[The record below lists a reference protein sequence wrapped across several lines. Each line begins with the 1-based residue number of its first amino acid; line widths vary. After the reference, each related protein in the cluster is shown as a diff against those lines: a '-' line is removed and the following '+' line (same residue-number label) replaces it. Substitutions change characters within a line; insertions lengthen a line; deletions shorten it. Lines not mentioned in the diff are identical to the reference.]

1 MGEAGSQKVTPTP
14 QELEAM
20 CQLVREAMQAGAI
33 GFASSFS
40 PNHSGY
46 GGIPMPSTIATE
58 EELLALSGVMKEFD
72 RGVFMMATGAR
83 ATPEVIEKVAANSGR
98 PAFISTVLSMYN
110 PATPDLAITYYEK
123 AEQARARGNE
133 VYILSSC
140 QPLSFDFT
148 LEELLRHQ
156 QINYVGALHVM
167 AATLPAML
175 ARGSGHFSLIA
186 SVAGYRGLP
195 KSLAYGP
202 TKAAL
207 INLAESLY
215 GDLQPRGIGV
225 SLVNPGFVQTPLTA
239 QNRFHMPALI
249 TPEQA
254 ASAMLE
260 GWRRGAFEIH
270 YPKRFTRWMK
280 LLGALPYAAYLPLV
294 VRMSKEP

>member
-1 MGEAGSQKVTPTP
+1 MSHNPPIADWRGKTVWLVGASSGIGLATAQALHGRGAQVVISARQAPL
-14 QELEAM
+14 LEAF
-20 CQLVREAMQAGAI
+20 CAAHAGAVACPLDVTDAQAVQAAA
-33 GFASSFS
+33 GQ
-40 PNHSGY
+40 
-46 GGIPMPSTIATE
+46 
-58 EELLALSGVMKEFD
+58 LLD
-72 RGVFMMATGAR
+72 RGPIDMVVYCAGH
-83 ATPEVIEKVAANSGR
+83 
-98 PAFISTVLSMYN
+98 Y
-110 PATPDLAITYYEK
+110 K
-123 AEQARARGNE
+123 AQRG
-133 VYILSSC
+133 
-140 QPLSFDFT
+140 FDFT

-175 ARGSGHFSLIA
+175 AHGSGHFSLVA

-215 GDLQPRGIGV
+215 ADVQPRGIGV

-249 TPEQA
+249 TPDQA

-280 LLGALPYAAYLPLV
+280 LLGVLPYAAYLPLV
-294 VRMSKEP
+294 VRMGKEP

>member
-1 MGEAGSQKVTPTP
+1 MSHNPPIADWRGKTVWLVGASSGIGLATAQALHGRGAQVVISARQAPL
-14 QELEAM
+14 LEAF
-20 CQLVREAMQAGAI
+20 CAAHAGAVACPLDVTDAQAVQAAA
-33 GFASSFS
+33 GQ
-40 PNHSGY
+40 
-46 GGIPMPSTIATE
+46 
-58 EELLALSGVMKEFD
+58 LLD
-72 RGVFMMATGAR
+72 RGPIDMVVYCAGH
-83 ATPEVIEKVAANSGR
+83 
-98 PAFISTVLSMYN
+98 Y
-110 PATPDLAITYYEK
+110 K
-123 AEQARARGNE
+123 AQRG
-133 VYILSSC
+133 
-140 QPLSFDFT
+140 FDFT

-175 ARGSGHFSLIA
+175 AHGSGHFSLVA

-207 INLAESLY
+207 INVAESLY
-215 GDLQPRGIGV
+215 ADVQPRGIGV

-280 LLGALPYAAYLPLV
+280 LLGVLPYAAYLPLV
-294 VRMSKEP
+294 VRMGKER

>member
-1 MGEAGSQKVTPTP
+1 MSHNPPIADWRGKTVWLVGASSGIGLATAQALHGRGAQVVISARQAPL
-14 QELEAM
+14 LEAF
-20 CQLVREAMQAGAI
+20 CAAHAGAVACPLDVTDAQAVQAAA
-33 GFASSFS
+33 GQ
-40 PNHSGY
+40 
-46 GGIPMPSTIATE
+46 
-58 EELLALSGVMKEFD
+58 LLD
-72 RGVFMMATGAR
+72 RGPIDMVVYCAG
-83 ATPEVIEKVAANSGR
+83 
-98 PAFISTVLSMYN
+98 
-110 PATPDLAITYYEK
+110 YYK
-123 AEQARARGNE
+123 AQRG
-133 VYILSSC
+133 
-140 QPLSFDFT
+140 FDFT

-175 ARGSGHFSLIA
+175 AHGSGHFSLVA

-215 GDLQPRGIGV
+215 ADVQPRGIGV

-249 TPEQA
+249 TPDQA

-260 GWRRGAFEIH
+260 GWRRGVFEIH

-280 LLGALPYAAYLPLV
+280 LLGVLPYAAYLPLV
-294 VRMSKEP
+294 VRMGKEP

>member
-1 MGEAGSQKVTPTP
+1 MSHNPTLSDWHGKTVWLVGASSGIGLATAQALHGRGAQVVISARQAP
-14 QELEAM
+14 LLEAF
-20 CQLVREAMQAGAI
+20 CAAHAGAVACPLDVTDAQAVQVAA
-33 GFASSFS
+33 GQ
-40 PNHSGY
+40 
-46 GGIPMPSTIATE
+46 
-58 EELLALSGVMKEFD
+58 LLD
-72 RGVFMMATGAR
+72 RGPIDMVVYCAGH
-83 ATPEVIEKVAANSGR
+83 
-98 PAFISTVLSMYN
+98 Y
-110 PATPDLAITYYEK
+110 K
-123 AEQARARGNE
+123 AQRG
-133 VYILSSC
+133 
-140 QPLSFDFT
+140 FDFT

-175 ARGSGHFSLIA
+175 AHGSGHFSLVA

-215 GDLQPRGIGV
+215 ADVQPRGIGV
-225 SLVNPGFVQTPLTA
+225 SLINPGFVQTPLTA

-249 TPEQA
+249 TPDQA

-260 GWRRGAFEIH
+260 GWRRGVFEIH

-280 LLGALPYAAYLPLV
+280 LLGVLPYAAYLPLV
-294 VRMSKEP
+294 VRMGKEP

>member
-1 MGEAGSQKVTPTP
+1 MSHNPPIADWRGKTVWLVGASSGIGLATAQALHGRGAQVVISARQAPL
-14 QELEAM
+14 LEAF
-20 CQLVREAMQAGAI
+20 CAAHAGAVACPLDVTDAQAVQAAA
-33 GFASSFS
+33 GQ
-40 PNHSGY
+40 
-46 GGIPMPSTIATE
+46 
-58 EELLALSGVMKEFD
+58 LLD
-72 RGVFMMATGAR
+72 RGPIDMVVYCAGH
-83 ATPEVIEKVAANSGR
+83 
-98 PAFISTVLSMYN
+98 Y
-110 PATPDLAITYYEK
+110 K
-123 AEQARARGNE
+123 AQRG
-133 VYILSSC
+133 
-140 QPLSFDFT
+140 FDFT
-148 LEELLRHQ
+148 LDELLRHQ

-175 ARGSGHFSLIA
+175 AHGSGHFSLVA

-215 GDLQPRGIGV
+215 ADVQPRGIGV

-249 TPEQA
+249 TPDQA

-260 GWRRGAFEIH
+260 GWRRGVFEIH

-280 LLGALPYAAYLPLV
+280 LLGVLPYAAYLPLV
-294 VRMSKEP
+294 VRMGKEP

>member
-1 MGEAGSQKVTPTP
+1 MSHNPPIADWRGKTVWLVGASSGIGLATAQALHGRGAQVVISARQAPL
-14 QELEAM
+14 LEAF
-20 CQLVREAMQAGAI
+20 CAAHAGAVACPLDVTDAQAVQAAA
-33 GFASSFS
+33 GQ
-40 PNHSGY
+40 
-46 GGIPMPSTIATE
+46 
-58 EELLALSGVMKEFD
+58 LLD
-72 RGVFMMATGAR
+72 RGPIDMVVYCAGH
-83 ATPEVIEKVAANSGR
+83 
-98 PAFISTVLSMYN
+98 Y
-110 PATPDLAITYYEK
+110 K
-123 AEQARARGNE
+123 AQRG
-133 VYILSSC
+133 
-140 QPLSFDFT
+140 FDFT

-175 ARGSGHFSLIA
+175 AHGSGHFSLVA

-215 GDLQPRGIGV
+215 ADVQPRGIGV

-249 TPEQA
+249 TPDQA

-260 GWRRGAFEIH
+260 GWRRGVFEIH

>member
-1 MGEAGSQKVTPTP
+1 
-14 QELEAM
+14 
-20 CQLVREAMQAGAI
+20 
-33 GFASSFS
+33 
-40 PNHSGY
+40 
-46 GGIPMPSTIATE
+46 
-58 EELLALSGVMKEFD
+58 
-72 RGVFMMATGAR
+72 
-83 ATPEVIEKVAANSGR
+83 
-98 PAFISTVLSMYN
+98 
-110 PATPDLAITYYEK
+110 
-123 AEQARARGNE
+123 
-133 VYILSSC
+133 
-140 QPLSFDFT
+140 
-148 LEELLRHQ
+148 
-156 QINYVGALHVM
+156 M